1 MRKIAPRIIP
11 KFRDQE
17 LNPKFKMKQIAL
29 LIFSLLMI
37 SCGEDKEVLLPVA
50 KETIVAEVKDHSP
63 IYFFFK
69 LEEKDTIVDVNRN
82 NSISSTNWLFNID
95 KRLPLRKVILEIKKL
110 QNKKDKSAHKKE
122 ASENYYTYTDT
133 VKKNLAFLPFTQI
146 RYKLEKPDFN
156 IRYFHLDRNDL
167 VHYDELV
174 FSKNQLEEFINKMPN
189 AKIYF
194 SFDKGMS
201 FGKYIEY
208 KLFLKNLVITQKGVT
223 VNTKR
228 EYIY

>member
-1 MRKIAPRIIP
+1 MK
-11 KFRDQE
+11 KFV
-17 LNPKFKMKQIAL
+17 FL
-29 LIFSLLMI
+29 LVSMLII

-50 KETIVAEVKDHSP
+50 KETIVADVKDHSP
-63 IYFFFK
+63 IYFFLK

-110 QNKKDKSAHKKE
+110 QAKKDKSAHKS
-122 ASENYYTYTDT
+122 ATSENYFTYTDT
-133 VKKNLAFLPFTQI
+133 VKKNLAFMPFTHI

-156 IRYFHLDRNDL
+156 INYFYLDRNDL
-167 VHYDELV
+167 VHYNELV
-174 FSKNQLEEFINKMPN
+174 FSKIQLQEFINKMPN
-189 AKIYF
+189 SRIYF
-194 SFDKGMS
+194 SYDKGMS

-208 KLFLKNLVITQKGVT
+208 KLFLKNLEVTQKGVT
-223 VNTKR
+223 INAKR

>member
-1 MRKIAPRIIP
+1 
-11 KFRDQE
+11 
-17 LNPKFKMKQIAL
+17 MKQIAL
-29 LIFSLLMI
+29 ILFSLLML
-37 SCGEDKEVLLPVA
+37 SCGKDKEVLLPVA
-50 KETIVAEVKDHSP
+50 QETIVAEVKDHSP
-63 IYFFFK
+63 IYFFF
-69 LEEKDTIVDVNRN
+69 EANEKDTVVNVNRN

-110 QNKKDKSAHKKE
+110 QNKKDNSAHKSE
-122 ASENYYTYTDT
+122 ASENYFTYTDT
-133 VKKNLAFLPFTQI
+133 VKKNLAFMPFTEI

-156 IRYFHLDRNDL
+156 IRHFYLDRNDL

-189 AKIYF
+189 TRIYF
-194 SFDKGMS
+194 SYDKDML

-208 KLFLKNLVITQKGVT
+208 KLFLKKLNITQKGVT
-223 VNTKR
+223 IKTKR

>member
-1 MRKIAPRIIP
+1 
-11 KFRDQE
+11 
-17 LNPKFKMKQIAL
+17 MKKTAL
-29 LIFSLLMI
+29 LIFSILMI

-110 QNKKDKSAHKKE
+110 QTKKDKSAHKSA
-122 ASENYYTYTDT
+122 ASENYFTYTDT
-133 VKKNLAFLPFTQI
+133 VKKNLAFMPFTKI

-156 IRYFHLDRNDL
+156 VKYFHLDRNDL
-167 VHYDELV
+167 VHYNELV
-174 FSKNQLEEFINKMPN
+174 FSKNQLQEFINKLPN
-189 AKIYF
+189 PSRIYF

-208 KLFLKNLVITQKGVT
+208 KLFIKNLEITQLGVS
-223 VNTKR
+223 VNSNK